1 MKFNLPP
8 TLVGHDRYRW
18 LLGLLGLALLASC
31 VLSLGFGSA
40 RVPASVVWQIL
51 LHKVLGVGPDVP
63 TWTAGQ
69 EHIVW
74 LIRVPRMLLGA
85 LVGAGLALTGA
96 VLQAT
101 TRNPLADPHLLGVT
115 SGATLG
121 AVIVVLHV
129 GELIGV
135 LTLPLAA
142 FIGALC
148 SMLMVLAIASR
159 QGRLDSDRLLLCGIA
174 VSFVMMALA
183 NLLLFM
189 GDHRA
194 SSAVMF
200 WMLGGLGL
208 ARWELLGIPAISVL
222 IGLALLLA
230 MARSLNALMAGE
242 QTAVTLGLNARNVR
256 VKVFLIASLMTGV
269 MVSISGSIG
278 FVGLMIPHIARRL
291 VGAEHRRLL
300 PVCVLMGS
308 IFLVWVDVAARTLI
322 APEDLPI
329 GVATAAIGGL
339 FFIGLMRKGKAQ

>member
-1 MKFNLPP
+1 MINR
-8 TLVGHDRYRW
+8 RY
-18 LLGLLGLALLASC
+18 ALLLIALGALLLVSC
-31 VLSLGFGSA
+31 VVSLGFGPA
-40 RVPASVVWQIL
+40 RVPVDVVWQIL
-51 LHKVLGVGPDVP
+51 LNKLFGIGDKN
-63 TWTAGQ
+63 WSAGQ

-85 LVGAGLALTGA
+85 LVGAGLALIGA
-96 VLQAT
+96 VLQAV

-129 GELIGV
+129 GEIVGL
-135 LTLPLAA
+135 LTLPIAA
-142 FIGALC
+142 FIGALL
-148 SMLMVLAIASR
+148 SMILVLAIASR
-159 QGRLDSDRLLLCGIA
+159 HGRLDSDRLLLCGVA
-174 VSFVMMALA
+174 VSFVMMAVA
-183 NLLLFM
+183 NTLLFL

-194 SSAVMF
+194 SSAVLF

-208 ARWELLGIPAISVL
+208 ARWELLAIPSASVL
-222 IGLALLLA
+222 LGLVLLLG
-230 MARSLNALMAGE
+230 MARPLNALMAGE

-256 VKVFLIASLMTGV
+256 LRVFLIASLMTGV
-269 MVSISGSIG
+269 LVAISGSIG

-300 PVCVLMGS
+300 PVSALLGS
-308 IFLVWVDVAARTLI
+308 VFLVWVDVAARTLI

-339 FFIGLMRKGKAQ
+339 FFIGLMRKR

>member
-1 MKFNLPP
+1 MMSN
-8 TLVGHDRYRW
+8 RY
-18 LLGLLGLALLASC
+18 ALLLISLGALLLVSC
-31 VLSLGFGSA
+31 VVSLGFGPA
-40 RVPASVVWQIL
+40 RVPVDVVWHIL
-51 LHKVLGVGPDVP
+51 LNKMFGLGEVS
-63 TWTAGQ
+63 WSAGQ

-85 LVGAGLALTGA
+85 LVGAGLALIGA
-96 VLQAT
+96 VLQAV

-129 GELIGV
+129 GEIVGL
-135 LTLPLAA
+135 LTLPIAA
-142 FIGALC
+142 FIGALL
-148 SMLMVLAIASR
+148 SMLLVLAIASR
-159 QGRLDSDRLLLCGIA
+159 QGRLDSDRLLLCGVA
-174 VSFVMMALA
+174 VSFVMMAVA
-183 NLLLFM
+183 NTLLFL

-194 SSAVMF
+194 SSAVLF

-208 ARWELLGIPAISVL
+208 ARWELLAVPSAVVL
-222 IGLALLLA
+222 LGLFLLLG
-230 MARSLNALMAGE
+230 MARPLNALMAGE

-256 VKVFLIASLMTGV
+256 LKVFLIASLMTGV
-269 MVSISGSIG
+269 LVAISGSIG

-300 PVCVLMGS
+300 PISALLGS
-308 IFLVWVDVAARTLI
+308 VFLVWVDVAARTLI

-339 FFIGLMRKGKAQ
+339 FFIGLMRKR

>member
-1 MKFNLPP
+1 MMAR
-8 TLVGHDRYRW
+8 RY
-18 LLGLLGLALLASC
+18 ALLLMGLGALLLVSC
-31 VLSLGFGSA
+31 VVSLGFGPA
-40 RVPASVVWQIL
+40 RVPVEVVWHIL
-51 LHKVLGVGPDVP
+51 LNKVFGMGEVR
-63 TWTAGQ
+63 WSAGQ

-85 LVGAGLALTGA
+85 LVGAGLALIGA
-96 VLQAT
+96 VLQAV

-129 GELIGV
+129 GEIVGL
-135 LTLPLAA
+135 LTLPIAA
-142 FIGALC
+142 FIGALL
-148 SMLMVLAIASR
+148 SMLLVLAIASR
-159 QGRLDSDRLLLCGIA
+159 QGRLDSDRLLLCGVA
-174 VSFVMMALA
+174 VSFVMMAVA
-183 NLLLFM
+183 NTLLFM

-194 SSAVMF
+194 SSAVLF

-208 ARWELLGIPAISVL
+208 ARWELLAIPSLVVVT
-222 IGLALLLA
+222 GLVFLLG
-230 MARSLNALMAGE
+230 MARPLNALMAGE

-256 VKVFLIASLMTGV
+256 LKVFLIASLMTGV
-269 MVSISGSIG
+269 LVAISGSIG

-300 PVCVLMGS
+300 PVCALLGS
-308 IFLVWVDVAARTLI
+308 VFLVWVDVAARTLI

-339 FFIGLMRKGKAQ
+339 FFIGLMRKQR